1 MYAYRGRSFC
11 SAISPALALFTLGH
25 VRPKPLVWTANP
37 KRIFTDVDPLDSLDA
52 VAQLS
57 KIAERLNFHR
67 FRSRRNSDHKDL
79 VLVPFHPLMNVCK
92 MNEVLFRD
100 QGTFV
105 SGFVVD
111 GNRPSCAHRI
121 FSPKSL
127 DTPLQ
132 VRIESFCRPEG
143 TRTIRPDESAPHQ
156 WNCGP
161 LPSYTA
167 GFRSRIGRY
176 LI

>member
-1 MYAYRGRSFC
+1 
-11 SAISPALALFTLGH
+11 
-25 VRPKPLVWTANP
+25 V
-37 KRIFTDVDPLDSLDA
+37 LDSLDA

-57 KIAERLNFHR
+57 KVAERLNFHWL
-67 FRSRRNSDHKDL
+67 RSRRNSDHKDL
-79 VLVPFHPLMNVCK
+79 VLIPFHPLMNVCK

-121 FSPKSL
+121 FSPKSI

-132 VRIESFCRPEG
+132 LRIESFCRPEG
-143 TRTIRPDESAPHQ
+143 TRTIRPELDESAPHQ
-156 WNCGP
+156 RELWPTTVVHG
-161 LPSYTA
+161 
-167 GFRSRIGRY
+167 GFPVSDWQVFDLKADQGGLDGQPPKRKHGCPISFS
-176 LI
+176 L